1 MAFFLFQKKNINY
14 KIEDSIAI
22 ITLNRSPS
30 NAFTIQF
37 LDEILNSLTKAS
49 KDKSVK
55 VVVLESNI
63 ARLQRRTLPYYS

>member
-1 MAFFLFQKKNINY
+1 MNNKKNINY
-14 KIEDSIAI
+14 KIKDSIAI

-49 KDKSVK
+49 KDTSVK
-55 VVVLESNI
+55 VVILESNMKG
-63 ARLQRRTLPYYS
+63 TK